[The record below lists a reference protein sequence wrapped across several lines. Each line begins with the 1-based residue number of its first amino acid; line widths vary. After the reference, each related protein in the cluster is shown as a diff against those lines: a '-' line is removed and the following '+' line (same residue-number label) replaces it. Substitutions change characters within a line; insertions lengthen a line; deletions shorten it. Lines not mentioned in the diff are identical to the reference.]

1 MADILDEILQE
12 EKTPESSVADGT
24 PKPDFKEVQ
33 KKNREEAYAI
43 ANNAVENIASNSEAF
58 RAYLDVQSRFKFF
71 SVNNAL
77 LVQAQMPQA
86 TQLRE
91 FNEWKKDGVQI
102 QAGSKG
108 IWLMKAGKP
117 YTGRDGKTYT
127 PHNAHK
133 VFDVSQTNAKPAPA
147 VQFDGKL
154 VLRALLHKSPVKIV
168 ATEEPIG
175 GARYM
180 PESKEIQ
187 VQRGMDVPD
196 LIRTVSMELAKAQL
210 DKSGQGDPFRA
221 YCASYMLCKRY
232 GIDVSAYNFDNL
244 PEAFSSLDGKAMR
257 KELNTIKDALGAMD
271 KRMYANLNPEKA
283 DRKKNTEAR

>member
-12 EKTPESSVADGT
+12 EKTPESSVSDT

-33 KKNREEAYAI
+33 KKNRDEAYTI
-43 ANNAVENIASNSEAF
+43 ANKAVENIASNGEAF

-86 TQLRE
+86 TQLKE

-108 IWLMKAGKP
+108 IWLMRAGKP
-117 YTGRDGKTYT
+117 YTGQDGRTYT

-180 PESKEIQ
+180 PEGKEIQ
-187 VQRGMDVPD
+187 VQKGMDVPD

-210 DKSGQGDPFRA
+210 DKAGQGDPFRA
-221 YCASYMLCKRY
+221 YCVSYMLCKRY
-232 GIDVSAYNFDNL
+232 GIDVSGYQFEQL